1 MLGPYIDFV
10 QLFGCALVLS
20 GILSLGCLLTVATL
34 ARLSS
39 NLLLSLG
46 ETACRVELLLSPRGL
61 QYAAAI
67 SMS

>member
-1 MLGPYIDFV
+1 MLTPYIDFV
-10 QLFGCALVLS
+10 QLLGCALVLS
-20 GILSLGCLLTVATL
+20 VILSLGCLVAEATL

-39 NLLLSLG
+39 TLLLSLG
-46 ETACRVELLLSPRGL
+46 EPACRLELLLSPRGL